1 MNKKGLLILLLMFLG
16 FFLFGCDNNK
26 KTQTK
31 EEKALELLAQEA
43 KLSYDFFMETTN
55 FKEGSL
61 GYGMARDRWPDNP
74 NMASIASVGY
84 MLAVLP
90 YGVEKGY
97 MERAEAFNKASKTL
111 DTLIGME
118 THGGFFFHWV
128 HMETSQPLSGSEVS
142 IIDTA
147 LLLAGAIVA
156 AEYFEGEV
164 KEKMQV
170 IYDRIDWNFYVN
182 KERKMF
188 YMGYK
193 PSSGFSGAW
202 DHMSEQLIM
211 YVLAAGSTTHP
222 TDNSLYR
229 TIKNI
234 VMNNYR
240 GKYKSKNYETE
251 TYIYGHNGS
260 LFQHQF
266 SHAYIDFRNIDDYQ
280 GTNWHKNATEA
291 AKANYYF
298 CKDEQY
304 KYVAYEGAWGL
315 SACDHPFGY
324 SAFGSA
330 PSKNHKHNGTIAPY
344 AALASINYVPEYT
357 LEAILHFDTLEE
369 LKGQYGY
376 KDSYN
381 LGPVD
386 PTYFPELHAATPW
399 YDNDYLGID
408 KGITLLMIINYES
421 ELIWNLFMQNE
432 NVQAGLEVL
441 GFRESQK

>member
-1 MNKKGLLILLLMFLG
+1 MNKKVLLSLLLIFIG
-16 FFLFGCDNNK
+16 VFLFGCK
-26 KTQTK
+26 KKK
-31 EEKALELLAQEA
+31 EDEGLRLLKQEA

-55 FKEGSL
+55 FTEGSA

-74 NMASIASVGY
+74 NMASIASIGY
-84 MLAVLP
+84 MLAALP
-90 YGVEKGY
+90 YGVENGFIKR
-97 MERAEAFNKASKTL
+97 EVAFTRASKTL
-111 DTLIGME
+111 DTLIKME

-128 HMETSQPLSGSEVS
+128 HMETSLPLSGSEVS

-164 KEKMQV
+164 KEKMQI

-182 KERKMF
+182 KERNMF

-193 PSSGFSGAW
+193 PNAGGFSGAW

-222 TDNSLYR
+222 TDDSLYR

-234 VMNNYR
+234 VMTNYR

-251 TYIYGHNGS
+251 TFIYGHNGS

-266 SHAYIDFRNIDDYQ
+266 SHAYIDFRNIVDYQ
-280 GTNWHKNATEA
+280 NTNWHKNATEA

-298 CKDEQY
+298 SKDEQY

-324 SAFGSA
+324 SAFGA
-330 PSKNHKHNGTIAPY
+330 PPSKNHKHNGTIAPY
-344 AALASINYVPEYT
+344 AAIASINYTPEYT
-357 LEAILHFDTLEE
+357 FEAIKHFDTLEE
-369 LKGQYGY
+369 LKGKYGY
-376 KDSYN
+376 KDAYN

-386 PTYFPELHAATPW
+386 PTYFPDLHAKTPW

-408 KGITLLMIINYES
+408 KGITLLMIANYQN
-421 ELIWNLFMQNE
+421 ELIWNLFMKNPNIQK
-432 NVQAGLEVL
+432 GLEVL
-441 GFRESQK
+441 GFVESQE